1 MPIGAA
7 GAKNFQKSTFLK
19 QKNINFSR
27 PGEGVITPFTPKVV
41 PALSLG
47 VNENQL
53 YRNYYLSKIIPNFSN
68 HIWSELF
75 KNNYKINKM
84 KKKEMKQ

>member
-7 GAKNFQKSTFLK
+7 GAKILVFGIFDEKDKHFDWFFCRNLLEFERKYSPPVPIVAAGATNFQKSTFLK

-47 VNENQL
+47 VL
-53 YRNYYLSKIIPNFSN
+53 R
-68 HIWSELF
+68 
-75 KNNYKINKM
+75 
-84 KKKEMKQ
+84 